1 MSKKQET
8 CVCILGKSEDIGLS
22 LPFSNSKQNIFYQ
35 FIDQTIYKKHANINM
50 AIRKTEGWTRDKQK

>member
-22 LPFSNSKQNIFYQ
+22 LPFSNSKQNIFY
-35 FIDQTIYKKHANINM
+35 
-50 AIRKTEGWTRDKQK
+50 